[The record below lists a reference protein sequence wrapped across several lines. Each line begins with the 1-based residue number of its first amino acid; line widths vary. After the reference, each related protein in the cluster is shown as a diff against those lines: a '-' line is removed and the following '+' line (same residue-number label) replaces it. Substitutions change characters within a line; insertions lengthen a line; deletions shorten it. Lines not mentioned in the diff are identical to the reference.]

1 MWSVTSFN
9 ELAKEGR
16 SIERENIFQAKAQ
29 QKESY
34 VTQCLKNQPGPV
46 IAATD
51 YIRAYADQIRAF
63 VPQSYTVLGT
73 DGFGRSDTREQLR
86 EFFEVSAHYI
96 ILTALKSLVDAQ
108 QLSLDQ
114 FKQVMKKLGIDKD
127 KPNPISV

>member
-1 MWSVTSFN
+1 MLIKSVLLF
-9 ELAKEGR
+9 
-16 SIERENIFQAKAQ
+16 
-29 QKESY
+29 
-34 VTQCLKNQPGPV
+34 
-46 IAATD
+46 
-51 YIRAYADQIRAF
+51 
-63 VPQSYTVLGT
+63 PQSYTVLGT